1 MGRIPRA
8 IRRVWLRALDSGWQ
22 PGIAS
27 MNQTLISQ
35 PSPSPSVNPVLCEG
49 IATQA
54 DPHRADS
61 FYNRFYREGGWKYSF
76 LREYWWHRK
85 HVVKRFQLRRGMR
98 MLEAACGNGFHTNL
112 FRRMGFDCVGVD
124 RSEVG
129 IAWAR
134 TQFPRSS
141 YVQCDIMSDM
151 PVSKGSFDIVLARG
165 LSHYHYDLA
174 SDQAQSTTR
183 HLLSYLRPGGVF
195 VMAIV
200 TDLSGRREPGKVW
213 QNTRQDYQKHFSAFG
228 LRWSVDWHGGVA
240 ICGLWQDVSG

>member
-1 MGRIPRA
+1 MSQSLARG
-8 IRRVWLRALDSGWQ
+8 Q
-22 PGIAS
+22 EIA
-27 MNQTLISQ
+27 
-35 PSPSPSVNPVLCEG
+35 PDEHEG
-49 IATQA
+49 IHQGGVTKHA
-54 DPHRADS
+54 DAARADS

-98 MLEAACGNGFHTNL
+98 MLEVACGNGFHTNL

-134 TQFPRSS
+134 TQFPRSR
-141 YVQCDIMSDM
+141 YIQCDIMSDM
-151 PVSKGSFDIVLARG
+151 PVSRGAFDVVLARG

-174 SDQAQSTTR
+174 CDQALSTTR
-183 HLLSYLRPGGVF
+183 HLIPYLAPGGVF

-213 QNTRQDYQKHFSAFG
+213 QNTRQDYQNHFSSFG
-228 LRWSVDWHGGVA
+228 LRWSVDWHGGMA
-240 ICGLWQDVSG
+240 ICGLWRDAAS